1 VPKHRIKPKAQKHS
15 SPYDLNDPELNLRA
29 EYSLFDRQTGRLICS
44 GNGETC
50 QRLGQ
55 NGIEQ
60 HPCPSPDLCP
70 LAQGGLCKPYG
81 RLYVNLDE
89 SDEFGT
95 FIFRTTGFNSIRTL
109 AARLSY
115 YHAASGDLLSCLPLQ
130 LTLRGKS
137 TTQSYRTPI
146 YYVDLTLRDG
156 TNLKDA
162 ISSAKQMDEQ
172 SKAAGFYQEA
182 LDHVARQGYGN
193 ASFEVG
199 GEEGL
204 DIVEEFY
211 SDQQNAVEVRSDV
224 VSAASIAQAVNDA
237 TEIKQSLRQSVRA
250 VN

>member
-1 VPKHRIKPKAQKHS
+1 M
-15 SPYDLNDPELNLRA
+15 
-29 EYSLFDRQTGRLICS
+29 QTLW
-44 GNGETC
+44 
-50 QRLGQ
+50 
-55 NGIEQ
+55 
-60 HPCPSPDLCP
+60 
-70 LAQGGLCKPYG
+70 

-109 AARLSY
+109 AARLRY

-156 TNLKDA
+156 VNLQEA
-162 ISSAKQMDEQ
+162 ISSAKQIDEQ

-199 GEEGL
+199 G
-204 DIVEEFY
+204 D
-211 SDQQNAVEVRSDV
+211 EVWILLRSFIQMNPNKNQHP
-224 VSAASIAQAVNDA
+224 A
-237 TEIKQSLRQSVRA
+237 
-250 VN
+250 